1 MSAQD
6 TINLMHAY
14 VEAINEGELE
24 RLESLLAPSVVLHT
38 PPHRDQFPGN
48 VIARL
53 RAERRAFPDLHLTIQ
68 SAFADE
74 DGTHGVATVAWMGRR
89 APSRLC
95 ILFTVQDRQ
104 ITGIDVYG
112 GLMKLMHDVGLV
124 RVA

>member
-6 TINLMHAY
+6 TISLMHAY
-14 VEAINEGELE
+14 VEAIDQGALE

-38 PPHRDQFPGN
+38 PPHQIQFPGN

-53 RAERRAFPDLHLTIQ
+53 RAERQAFPDLHLTIE

-74 DGTHGVATVAWMGRR
+74 GGTHGTAIVAWSGRR
-89 APSRLC
+89 MPARLC
-95 ILFTVQDRQ
+95 MVFTVQDGH
-104 ITGIDVYG
+104 ITGIEVYG
-112 GLMKLMHDVGLV
+112 GLARMLHDVGLV